1 MGRPLKSEPDVIV
14 DKAVHLSWRQ
24 GYSGT
29 TPMGMVKELGI
40 GSLYRSFE
48 SMHYLFSLA
57 LRRYS
62 ADRHESLVEGLE
74 GDGPMRQELKAA
86 AVPLS
91 GVGSPERS
99 CFLVNSSGGL
109 GMSTGRGRRLRLISS
124 TASIQHSRSP

>member
-24 GYSGT
+24 GYPGT
-29 TPMGMVKELGI
+29 TPMEMVKGLGI
-40 GSLYRSFE
+40 GRLYRSFE
-48 SMHYLFSLA
+48 SKHSRLSLA

-62 ADRHESLVEGLE
+62 ADLHESLVEGLE
-74 GDGPMRQELKAA
+74 GDGPIRRELKAA

-91 GVGSPERS
+91 GFGSPERS
-99 CFLVNSSGGL
+99 FFLVNSSGGL
-109 GMSTGRGRRLRLISS
+109 GMSTGRGRRLRRVCS